1 MATLVPFKGIRYNPT
16 LINNL
21 SAVTTPPYDV
31 ISEPARRAYE
41 ARHPHNIIRLI
52 QGRPEGAT
60 GHSEA
65 AEYYRSWRETGVLFQ
80 DPSPSFYLT
89 EVAFSAEDRRRRRLG
104 LVGAVRLEPFSRG
117 IILPHERTYSGIKS
131 ERLSLM
137 RHCHA
142 NFSPIFA
149 LFSDPAGM
157 VEGLRQAVGDQA
169 PEQDFIDEATGHR
182 HRLWRI
188 TDPDA
193 HRRVVR
199 EMTAQRIYIADGH
212 HRYETALAYRDWMA
226 GRTSDWS
233 PDHPANFMMMS
244 LSALEDDGLVI
255 FPAHRVLRR
264 GGETL
269 RRRLAAGALTEAFS
283 VTTHDLKGAGDGQ
296 WERLLENDAGRTVF
310 GVVIGSDPVG
320 YRLTL
325 RPGVMDRL
333 FADTLPPALRSL
345 DVSVLT
351 HLLLIRE
358 LGFDEDAL
366 DDEGRI
372 GYRSRADDALAEVR
386 SGQWEAACLLNPTR
400 IEQVREVAES
410 GLIMPPKSTYF
421 YPKVITGQ
429 VIKSLTP

>member
-1 MATLVPFKGIRYNPT
+1 MATLIPFKGIRYNPT
-16 LINNL
+16 RIDNL

-31 ISEPARRAYE
+31 ISEPARRAYQE
-41 ARHPHNIIRLI
+41 RHPHNIIRLI
-52 QGRPEGAT
+52 QGRPEGAA
-60 GHSEA
+60 GHAEA
-65 AEYYRSWRETGVLFQ
+65 AEYYRDWLETEVLTQ
-80 DPSPSFYLT
+80 DRSPSLYLT
-89 EVAFSAEDRRRRRLG
+89 EVAFSAEGRRYRRLG

-157 VEGLRQAVGDQA
+157 VEGLREAAGDR
-169 PEQDFIDEATGHR
+169 PPDQDFIDEATGHR

-193 HRRVVR
+193 HQRVGQ
-199 EMTAQRIYIADGH
+199 EMAAKRIYIADGH
-212 HRYETALAYRDWMA
+212 HRYETALAYRDWVA
-226 GRTSDWS
+226 ARTPDWS
-233 PDHPANFMMMS
+233 PDHPASFMMMS
-244 LSALEDDGLVI
+244 LTALEDGGLVI
-255 FPAHRVLRR
+255 FPAHRLLRR

-269 RRRLAAGALTEAFS
+269 RRRLGEGALAETFS
-283 VTTHDLKGAGDGQ
+283 ITTHDIEGTDGGQ
-296 WERLLENDAGRTVF
+296 WERLLRADGGRTVF
-310 GVVIGSDPVG
+310 GIVIGSDPVG
-320 YRLTL
+320 YRLAL

-351 HLLLIRE
+351 QLLLIRE

-372 GYRSRADDALAEVR
+372 GYRGSADEALASVR
-386 SGQWEAACLLNPTR
+386 SGDWEAACLLNPTR
-400 IEQVREVAES
+400 IDQVREVAES

-429 VIKSLTP
+429 VINPLTP